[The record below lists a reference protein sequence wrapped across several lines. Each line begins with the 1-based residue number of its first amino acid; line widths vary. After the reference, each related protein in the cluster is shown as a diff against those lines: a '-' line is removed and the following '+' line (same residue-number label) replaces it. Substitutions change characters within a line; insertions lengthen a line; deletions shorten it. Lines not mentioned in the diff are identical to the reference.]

1 METKQTERAAAPV
14 EIASEPADS
23 EDAVRCVEAYFR
35 ELDARFERG
44 FDPGAGGY
52 ARDAPKDEGKGC
64 FLIARIDGRAVGC
77 GALRALDAETGE
89 IKRMWIAPEAR
100 GMGLARRLLDM
111 LEEAARGFGMKRV
124 RLDTNRALGE
134 AQALYRKAGYREIA
148 RYNDNLY
155 ADFFFEKQLVQPG
168 KSSPIS
174 R

>member
-1 METKQTERAAAPV
+1 METTGKAAASV
-14 EIASEPADS
+14 EIAREPADS

-44 FDPGAGGY
+44 FDPGGGGY
-52 ARDAPKDEGKGC
+52 GGGAARDEGKGC
-64 FLIARIDGRAVGC
+64 FLIARLHGRAVGC
-77 GALRALDAETGE
+77 GALRALDALTGE

-100 GMGLARRLLDM
+100 GHGIARRLLDA
-111 LEEAARGFGMKRV
+111 LEEEARGFGMSHV
-124 RLDTNRALGE
+124 RLDTNRTLGE
-134 AQALYRKAGYREIA
+134 ALALYRKAGYREIA

-155 ADFFFEKQLVQPG
+155 ADFFFEKALAQPG